1 MPAPPS
7 PPSRHHAPA
16 LPWQVALPLPIPA
29 YDFLPP
35 HGWPAAPVPLGHR
48 VLVPWRG
55 ELTVGV
61 VVGISEQTGS
71 HRLRE
76 AVHVLDGHPWVHPAF
91 VEAAWGLSRLART
104 PLGLLLSD
112 LLGVGWDAKYS
123 HQVRAVAES
132 DLSLF
137 GKMVPGADWKV
148 PGAAWTDAG
157 QYPGGV
163 LDAIRE
169 QGLLD
174 ERFAPVPRTV
184 TGYRALE
191 AGITALTKRQQD
203 AWTTLQAAGPL
214 GSQSDWAAQ
223 AGVSP
228 SVVAQVLAR
237 GA

>member
-1 MPAPPS
+1 MSAPP

-29 YDFLPP
+29 HDFLPP

-61 VVGISEQTGS
+61 VVGESEQAGS

-76 AVHVLDGHPWVHPAF
+76 AVHVLDRHPWVHPAF
-91 VEAAWGLSRLART
+91 VEAVWGLSRLART

-112 LLGVGWDAKYS
+112 LLGVGWNAHHS
-123 HQVRAVAES
+123 HQVRAVAET
-132 DLSLF
+132 DLNLF
-137 GKMVPGADWKV
+137 GRLV
-148 PGAAWTDAG
+148 PGAAWADAG
-157 QYPGGV
+157 QYPSGV
-163 LDAIRE
+163 LDRVRE

-174 ERFAPVPRTV
+174 ERFAPTPRTV

-191 AGITALTKRQQD
+191 TGTTALTRRQQD

-214 GSQSDWAAQ
+214 GSQSDWAA
-223 AGVSP
+223 
-228 SVVAQVLAR
+228 
-237 GA
+237 